1 MTARLPFLAYPG
13 SMTTPAQLGIAEAH
27 LRRVDPVMRSVI
39 AEIGPCRLDRYWRR
53 QALPALFQTI
63 IGQQISV
70 QAARS
75 IHRRFRALYGGR
87 DPSARRLLS
96 TSDEDLRGAGLSR
109 PKVAY
114 LRDLAG
120 RASSRRLSLSA
131 LEHLPDDEVNEAL
144 VQVKGI
150 GRWTAEVFM
159 IFRLGRL
166 DMLPVDDIGLLD
178 GAKVLYGLPLRP
190 QESELREI
198 AEPWRPYRS
207 VGCWFLWQGRRRAR
221 GIELR

>member
-1 MTARLPFLAYPG
+1 M
-13 SMTTPAQLGIAEAH
+13 E
-27 LRRVDPVMRSVI
+27 SVI

-87 DPSARRLLS
+87 NPSARRLLS
-96 TSDEDLRGAGLSR
+96 TPEADLRAVGLSR
-109 PKVAY
+109 PKIAY
-114 LRDLAG
+114 LRDLAS
-120 RASSRRLSLSA
+120 RVSSRRLSLGA
-131 LEHLPDDEVNEAL
+131 LEHLPDEDVNAAL
-144 VQVKGI
+144 VRVKGI

-166 DMLPVDDIGLLD
+166 DMLPVDDIGLRD
-178 GAKVLYGLPLRP
+178 GAQVLYGLSHRP
-190 QESELREI
+190 QEDELREI

-221 GIELR
+221 GMALR

>member
-1 MTARLPFLAYPG
+1 MA
-13 SMTTPAQLGIAEAH
+13 TPALLRTAERH
-27 LRRVDPVMRSVI
+27 LSRIDPVMESVI
-39 AEIGPCRLDRYWRR
+39 EEIGPCGLDSYWRR
-53 QALPALFQTI
+53 QALPALLQTI

-87 DPSARRLLS
+87 DPSARRLLL
-96 TSDEDLRGAGLSR
+96 TSEEDLRAAGLSR
-109 PKVAY
+109 PKIAY
-114 LRDLAG
+114 LRDLAA
-120 RASSRRLSLSA
+120 RITTRQLSLGA
-131 LEHLPDDEVNEAL
+131 LERLPDEAVIEAL

-159 IFRLGRL
+159 IFRLARL

-178 GAKVLYGLPLRP
+178 GAQVLYGLPRRP
-190 QESELREI
+190 QADELRRI
-198 AEPWRPYRS
+198 GEPWRPYRS

>member
-1 MTARLPFLAYPG
+1 M
-13 SMTTPAQLGIAEAH
+13 
-27 LRRVDPVMRSVI
+27 DSVI

-53 QALPALFQTI
+53 QALGALFQTI

-96 TSDEDLRGAGLSR
+96 TSDDDLRAVGLSR
-109 PKVAY
+109 SKVAY
-114 LRDLAG
+114 LRDLA
-120 RASSRRLSLSA
+120 RLVSRRRLSLPA
-131 LEHLPDDEVNEAL
+131 LERLPDEEVIDAL

-166 DMLPVDDIGLLD
+166 DMLPVEDIGLLD
-178 GAKVLYGLPLRP
+178 GAQVLYGLSQRP
-190 QESELREI
+190 HEYELREI
-198 AEPWRPYRS
+198 SSPWRPYRS

-221 GIELR
+221 GMELR